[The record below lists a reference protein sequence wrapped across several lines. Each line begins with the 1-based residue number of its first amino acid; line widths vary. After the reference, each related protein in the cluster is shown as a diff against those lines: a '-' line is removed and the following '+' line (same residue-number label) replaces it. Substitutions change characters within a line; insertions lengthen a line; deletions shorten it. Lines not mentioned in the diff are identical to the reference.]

1 MWNIKAYCLCDKS
14 SRARMVW
21 GSDVKQVAA
30 STEAVSADGG
40 EIGKRKD
47 EFVFVISFHIL
58 RVFVSALVFCTCA
71 LWLEGNRREKKRE
84 YIN

>member
-58 RVFVSALVFCTCA
+58 RVFLCVRSCFVRVHFGWKAIG
-71 LWLEGNRREKKRE
+71 ERKKGNT
-84 YIN
+84 